1 MAYERV
7 HSEAT
12 SNARRARE
20 GGRRRERERG
30 RERGRERERE
40 REGERGREAPL
51 RGLDHPRTIDARE
64 KWSLQRR

>member
-20 GGRRRERERG
+20 GGRRREREG
-30 RERGRERERE
+30 ERGERERERE

>member
-20 GGRRRERERG
+20 GERRREKEG
-30 RERGRERERE
+30 ERGRERE
-40 REGERGREAPL
+40 REAPL

>member
-20 GGRRRERERG
+20 GGRRREREG
-30 RERGRERERE
+30 ER
-40 REGERGREAPL
+40 ERGREAPL